1 MKTTFNLFKREFLG
15 YFRSPVA
22 YVFLVAFILASTAL
36 TLYLGHM
43 LKSNDAS
50 MRTMFVY
57 QPWVFLVFIPAIGMR
72 LWAEEK
78 RSGTWE
84 LLFTLPVTPIQ
95 AVLGKFL
102 AAWTFILVAI
112 SLTISIVF
120 TISYL
125 GDPDWGPIFTGYFGL
140 FLMAGSFLAVT
151 SLTSAFTKNQVI
163 SFVISIGVCLVIVF
177 LGWSIFSGLLE
188 SLFSS
193 ILDIFLTP
201 EKAQEQAVAI
211 ADFIAQFSFITHFEP
226 FQNGTVTLQGLL
238 YFISFTAFCLF
249 SNVVVLER

>member
-43 LKSNDAS
+43 LKTNDAS
-50 MRTMFVY
+50 MRTMFFY

-95 AVLGKFL
+95 AVLGKFF
-102 AAWTFILVAI
+102 AAWAFVLVAI
-112 SLTISIVF
+112 CLTVSLVF
-120 TISYL
+120 TIAFL
-125 GDPDWGPIFTGYFGL
+125 GNPDWGPIFTGYFGL

-163 SFVISIGVCLVIVF
+163 SFVISIGVCLVILF
-177 LGWSIFSGLLE
+177 LGWSVFASLLE
-188 SLFSS
+188 N
-193 ILDIFLTP
+193 ILPL
-201 EKAQEQAVAI
+201 AVAD
-211 ADFIAQFSFITHFEP
+211 AIAQFSFITHFEP

-238 YFISFTAFCLF
+238 YFLSFTVFCLF
-249 SNVVVLER
+249 ANVIVLER

>member
-43 LKSNDAS
+43 LKTNDAS
-50 MRTMFVY
+50 MRTMFFY

-95 AVLGKFL
+95 AVLGKFF
-102 AAWTFILVAI
+102 AAWAFVLVAI
-112 SLTISIVF
+112 CLTVSLVF
-120 TISYL
+120 TISFL
-125 GDPDWGPIFTGYFGL
+125 GNPDWGPIFTGYFGL

-163 SFVISIGVCLVIVF
+163 SFVISIGVCLVILF
-177 LGWSIFSGLLE
+177 LGWSVFASLLE
-188 SLFSS
+188 N
-193 ILDIFLTP
+193 ILPL
-201 EKAQEQAVAI
+201 AVAD
-211 ADFIAQFSFITHFEP
+211 AIAQFSFITHFEP

-238 YFISFTAFCLF
+238 YFLSFTVFCLF
-249 SNVVVLER
+249 ANVIVLER

>member
-43 LKSNDAS
+43 LKTNDAS
-50 MRTMFVY
+50 MRTMFFY

-95 AVLGKFL
+95 AVLGKFF
-102 AAWTFILVAI
+102 AAWAFVLVAI
-112 SLTISIVF
+112 CLTVSLVF
-120 TISYL
+120 TISFL

-163 SFVISIGVCLVIVF
+163 SFVISIGVCLVILF
-177 LGWSIFSGLLE
+177 LGWSVFASLLE
-188 SLFSS
+188 N
-193 ILDIFLTP
+193 ILPL
-201 EKAQEQAVAI
+201 AVAD
-211 ADFIAQFSFITHFEP
+211 AIAQFSFITHFEP

-238 YFISFTAFCLF
+238 YFLSFTIFCLF
-249 SNVVVLER
+249 ANVIVLER